1 MRAAA
6 FEALLPAACPDR
18 RLPVLRAG
26 LRDEDVRVRREA
38 ADCLANLRL
47 DVPGLA
53 DDLTR
58 ALNDHDPDVRF
69 RGGALWL
76 LKSQGSEAAIE
87 ALISLAGL
95 PDVPPDPGRYAVVSL
110 IQKTGDKAQRRAISR
125 SSRSSRPRFVRG
137 ARGTQSVSRHSDRG
151 HAFAVPPLRELH
163 RSDDRVLRCLAAL
176 ALSGM
181 RAGVKTV
188 SVPP

>member
-1 MRAAA
+1 M
-6 FEALLPAACPDR
+6 
-18 RLPVLRAG
+18 
-26 LRDEDVRVRREA
+26 RVRREA

-69 RGGALWL
+69 RAARALWL

-110 IQKTGDKAQRRAISR
+110 IQKTGDKAQRRAISA
-125 SSRSSRPRFVRG
+125 SSRSSRPKIR
-137 ARGTQSVSRHSDRG
+137 
-151 HAFAVPPLRELH
+151 P
-163 RSDDRVLRCLAAL
+163 
-176 ALSGM
+176 
-181 RAGVKTV
+181 
-188 SVPP
+188 